1 MILNEYESKIKN
13 LVHNNKDKERIKLLY
28 DELNNRNKDDLLRN
42 YRVSSLS
49 NIYMQE
55 TSKKRDDI
63 DDFERNL
70 QDLRK
75 SMLNNDE
82 TKINSKEK

>member
-1 MILNEYESKIKN
+1 
-13 LVHNNKDKERIKLLY
+13 
-28 DELNNRNKDDLLRN
+28 
-42 YRVSSLS
+42 
-49 NIYMQE
+49 MQE